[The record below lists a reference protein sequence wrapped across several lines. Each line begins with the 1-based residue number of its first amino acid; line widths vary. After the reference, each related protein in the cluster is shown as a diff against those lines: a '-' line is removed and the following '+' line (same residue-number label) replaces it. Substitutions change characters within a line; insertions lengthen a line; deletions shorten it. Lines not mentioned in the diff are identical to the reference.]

1 MAVPNSNLDNFF
13 NEVDTN
19 NDGTIS
25 FEEWRY
31 VYPQGCSDLC

>member
-1 MAVPNSNLDNFF
+1 
-13 NEVDTN
+13 VDTN

-31 VYPQGCSDLC
+31 VLSQFDHHTSTCASESGP